1 MRINYVLVDF
11 ENVQPASL
19 DALAQDHFQLMVFVG
34 ASQTKVPFDLA
45 ASLQRLGPRA
55 EYIKIAG
62 NGANALDFHIAY
74 TIGRLSAT
82 DPTAY
87 FHIVS
92 KDTGFDPLILYL
104 KSKKVFA
111 DRVKAIDEIAQVKAA
126 NSKLPAERLD
136 VVLLWLR
143 QNTASRPRTV
153 KTLSSTIASRFQ
165 KQLAEDEVAALVD
178 ELVSRGHIAVVGS
191 KVSYAVPTGG

>member
-34 ASQTKVPFDLA
+34 ASQTKVPFELA

>member
-34 ASQTKVPFDLA
+34 ASQTKVPFELA

-165 KQLAEDEVAALVD
+165 KQLAEGEVAALVE
-178 ELVSRGHIAVVGS
+178 ELVVRGHIAVIGS

>member
-34 ASQTKVPFDLA
+34 ASQTKVPFELA

-143 QNTASRPRTV
+143 QNTANRPRTV